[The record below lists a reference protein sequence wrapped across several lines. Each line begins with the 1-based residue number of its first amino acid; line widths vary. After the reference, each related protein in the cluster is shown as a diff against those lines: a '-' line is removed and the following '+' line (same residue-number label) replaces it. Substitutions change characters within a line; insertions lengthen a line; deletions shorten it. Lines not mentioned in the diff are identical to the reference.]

1 MYTCRKDTCSLLLTA
16 NKIPLLNSLFLN
28 IKVSRTPRFDFIA
41 HVIIIKYEYDFIYL
55 LSTERLFDNYTTL
68 IKKPFEVNIQ
78 IRFRGPYFLAEGF
91 LDENDK
97 NQRSFMKAVLLN
109 FNILFFL

>member
-1 MYTCRKDTCSLLLTA
+1 MYTCKKDTCSLLLTA

-68 IKKPFEVNIQ
+68 IKKPYTNTFS
-78 IRFRGPYFLAEGF
+78 GTPYFLAEGF
-91 LDENDK
+91 LGENDK

>member
-1 MYTCRKDTCSLLLTA
+1 MQKGYMQPPADRKQNPASKFA
-16 NKIPLLNSLFLN
+16 FLN

-55 LSTERLFDNYTTL
+55 ISTERLFDNYTTL

-78 IRFRGPYFLAEGF
+78 IRFRGHHIFLQKGF
-91 LDENDK
+91 QTKMTKING
-97 NQRSFMKAVLLN
+97 VL
-109 FNILFFL
+109 